1 MSREANVLAT
11 LRKPTAQTETAEL
24 GRIFADHHARIYR
37 AAYRITGNTT
47 DAEDVLQNVFLRLAR
62 QDGSGGGAS
71 DGPDLG
77 PAPAANLE
85 GYLYRAAINSALD
98 LCRKRRLQPALTAD
112 LEPLPE
118 PAAGGPRP
126 GEELELR
133 GWLRRA
139 LAALSPR
146 QAEMF
151 VLRYLEGY
159 DNREIAQLMQTSQ
172 AVVAVSLFRVRS
184 RLKKSMRALA
194 GGAR

>member
-1 MSREANVLAT
+1 VLAT
-11 LRKPTAQTETAEL
+11 LHKPTAQTEAAEL
-24 GRIFADHHARIYR
+24 SRIFEDHHARIYR
-37 AAYRITGNTT
+37 AAYRITGNST

-62 QDGSGGGAS
+62 QDEPDAA
-71 DGPDLG
+71 GPSRAG
-77 PAPAANLE
+77 NVE

-98 LCRKRRLQPALTAD
+98 LCRKRRLQPALYAD
-112 LEPLPE
+112 LEAPPE
-118 PAAGGPRP
+118 PEAGGPRP

-151 VLRYLEGY
+151 VLRYIEGY

-184 RLKKSMRALA
+184 RLKTSMRMLA

>member
-1 MSREANVLAT
+1 M
-11 LRKPTAQTETAEL
+11 
-24 GRIFADHHARIYR
+24 FHDHRTRVFR
-37 AAYRITGNTT
+37 AAYRITGNST

-62 QDGSGGGAS
+62 QDEPGGA
-71 DGPDLG
+71 GDLAPG
-77 PAPAANLE
+77 PAGNVE

-98 LCRKRRLQPALTAD
+98 LCRTRRRQPALYAD
-112 LEPLPE
+112 LEAPPE
-118 PAAGGPRP
+118 PEAGGPRP

-151 VLRYLEGY
+151 VLRYIEGY

-184 RLKKSMRALA
+184 RLKKSIRALA